1 LFNIDSCGVWT
12 VVHPAGE
19 VDLAVAPEL
28 RETIL
33 EAMTQ
38 DHARRLAIDLS
49 QVTFFDSSGI
59 SVLIMALKLMRERD
73 GHLVLVG
80 VSERERLILEITGL
94 SKLIDIRPA
103 LGIDEE
109 TAAVLPKR
117 PRRPPVRP
125 DSPATSR

>member
-1 LFNIDSCGVWT
+1 LFNIDSYGVWT

-49 QVTFFDSSGI
+49 QVTFLDSSGI

-73 GHLVLVG
+73 GQL
-80 VSERERLILEITGL
+80 
-94 SKLIDIRPA
+94 
-103 LGIDEE
+103 
-109 TAAVLPKR
+109 AVLEACLQG
-117 PRRPPVRP
+117 V
-125 DSPATSR
+125 

>member
-1 LFNIDSCGVWT
+1 LFNIDSYGVWT

-49 QVTFFDSSGI
+49 QVTFLDSSGI

-73 GHLVLVG
+73 GQLVLVG
-80 VSERERLILEITGL
+80 VSEGERLILEITGL

-103 LGIDEE
+103 LDIDEE
-109 TAAVLPKR
+109 PAAD
-117 PRRPPVRP
+117 PPQAT
-125 DSPATSR
+125 PAPTSAA